1 MFAFVLACAGP
12 SSHAAPAVDFTEA
25 EVRADKR
32 FTTYA
37 YAHEFG
43 SGVYD
48 FNGRNLQVYGLPLG
62 WTAREP
68 DDRGPGL
75 RLRLPVTIGFRDFKA
90 ADVISTGLPD
100 GVDSVSVVPGVELE
114 FTAGEHWRFL
124 PYVQAGATIA
134 DQSEVDTVLYGA
146 GVRAERNFAA
156 DAFEGLYAGE
166 AIYSGVDYNG
176 DLPSDDFVRLRNS
189 VEFRKGTG
197 RSIAGREVEY
207 GIFSVL
213 DAYLDPPTGPVTGL
227 DVPQV
232 QLEAGVV
239 LGTRPGWRLWRVPI
253 CPGSGSVTG
262 LPVISRASASCSGH
276 RSSGPARQESGPVG

>member
-100 GVDSVSVVPGVELE
+100 GVDPVSVVPGVELE

-124 PYVQAGATIA
+124 PYVQAGAT
-134 DQSEVDTVLYGA
+134 
-146 GVRAERNFAA
+146 
-156 DAFEGLYAGE
+156 
-166 AIYSGVDYNG
+166 
-176 DLPSDDFVRLRNS
+176 
-189 VEFRKGTG
+189 
-197 RSIAGREVEY
+197 IAGREVEY